1 MFFLNIILYVSVA
14 VAAIHPI
21 AVVGKSFVDTVTQQ
35 QFYIKGVDYQPG
47 GSSGA
52 FQNFD
57 PLSDPQTIRV
67 YNVDSSLNH
76 DACMT
81 MLAAAGIYL
90 VLDVNSPVQNRH
102 LNRYEPWST
111 YTKEY
116 LNNVFQVVQQFST
129 YNNTL
134 AFFAGNEIIND
145 VLSASKSP
153 VYVKAVVRDI
163 KQYIRSNSPRIIP
176 VGYSAADDL
185 NYRIPLTRY
194 LECAT
199 KDSTEA
205 IDFYGVNSYQ
215 WCGEQTFYTSGY
227 SALVDAYG
235 CNTIQPRK
243 FGEMRSLYSEDM
255 NRVFSGGL
263 IYEFTQEPNNY
274 GLVKLLPNKNA
285 QLLPD
290 FHQAR
295 RQFASLPD
303 VKNSGARR
311 TSRPKARINPSPPK
325 CEEQYANIHTTKI
338 LPPCPALDLI
348 HRGVKIKSGAYV
360 RLTESMLKS
369 PYKVLDVDGK
379 SVYLESPKVEIKGT
393 SFSDWNYQNG
403 MYDIDQFAGDVNVG
417 KDTCDDSGDETCEN
431 PNYDYDTSKLR
442 YTSQASVEGE
452 TGQPNL
458 LDVFFQKINWILAYL
473 FDADSS

>member
-1 MFFLNIILYVSVA
+1 MS
-14 VAAIHPI
+14 
-21 AVVGKSFVDTVTQQ
+21 
-35 QFYIKGVDYQPG
+35 
-47 GSSGA
+47 
-52 FQNFD
+52 
-57 PLSDPQTIRV
+57 
-67 YNVDSSLNH
+67 
-76 DACMT
+76 

-90 VLDVNSPVQNRH
+90 VLDVNSPLKNHH

-116 LNNVFQVVQQFST
+116 LNNVFLVVHQFSS

-134 AFFAGNEIIND
+134 AFFAGNEIVND

-185 NYRIPLTRY
+185 NYRVPLTRY

-199 KDSTEA
+199 KDSIES

-227 SALVDAYG
+227 SVLVDAYINFSRPVFFSEYVLVNFFPPVFLLFTILTFRYG
-235 CNTIQPRK
+235 CNTVQPRR

-255 NRVFSGGL
+255 NHVFSGGL

-274 GLVKLLPNKNA
+274 GLVKILPNKNV

-290 FHQAR
+290 FHQAK
-295 RQFASLPD
+295 RQFTSIPEI
-303 VKNSGARR
+303 KISQRR
-311 TSRPKARINPSPPK
+311 GSRGKARINPNPPK
-325 CEEQYANIHTTKI
+325 CDEQYSNIHTTKI

-348 HRGVKIKSGAYV
+348 HRGVKAKPGAYV
-360 RLTESMLKS
+360 KLSEGMLKS

-379 SVYLESPKVEIKGT
+379 LLYLETPKVEIKAN
-393 SFSDWNYQNG
+393 SFPSWDYQSG
-403 MYDIDQFAGDVNVG
+403 MYSDDLFVKQSSEQ
-417 KDTCDDSGDETCEN
+417 KEECDDSDDSNCEQS
-431 PNYDYDTSKLR
+431 NYDYDTSKIT
-442 YTSQASVEGE
+442 YIGQASVEE
-452 TGQPNL
+452 EAEQKNL
-458 LDVFFQKINWILAYL
+458 FDAFFQKINWILAYL
-473 FDADSS
+473 FDAESR